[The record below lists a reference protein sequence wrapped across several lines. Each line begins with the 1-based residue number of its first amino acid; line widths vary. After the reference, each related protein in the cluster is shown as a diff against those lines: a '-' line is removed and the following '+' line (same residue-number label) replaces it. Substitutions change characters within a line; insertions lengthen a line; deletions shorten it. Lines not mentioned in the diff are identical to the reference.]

1 MELNNIL
8 NLTWKGPSVVV
19 CLRVA
24 LAIGHHCVEKQG
36 TLKETPVGS
45 PRDAFYTFKDLY
57 RYTTGC

>member
-1 MELNNIL
+1 MERPFCSSLSL
-8 NLTWKGPSVVV
+8 GGFG
-19 CLRVA
+19 
-24 LAIGHHCVEKQG
+24 IGHHCVEKQG